1 MERIDRILIRARK
14 AAQAK
19 AERFTAGFVTYEP
32 DKDKYKACGHL
43 WSGRKASGCRY
54 VVTWH
59 DCIETATNA
68 LIGLYDQYPNPVE
81 DAVIFFDVIDQ

>member
-1 MERIDRILIRARK
+1 MERIDRLIIKAKK

-19 AERFTAGFVTYEP
+19 AERFTVGFVTYEP

-43 WSGRKASGCRY
+43 WGGRKASGCQY

-59 DCIETATNA
+59 DNTEAATNA
-68 LIGLYDQYPNPVE
+68 LIDLYDQYPNPVE
-81 DAVIFFDVIDQ
+81 DAVIFFNVIDQ